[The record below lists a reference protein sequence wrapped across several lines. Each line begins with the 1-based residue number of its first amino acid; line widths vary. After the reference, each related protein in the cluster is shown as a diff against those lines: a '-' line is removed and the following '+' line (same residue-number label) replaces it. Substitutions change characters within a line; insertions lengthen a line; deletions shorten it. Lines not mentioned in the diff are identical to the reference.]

1 MSNFSRMSFAPAL
14 FRFLLGAALLLPLG
28 SCGGGDSSP
37 ESGGR
42 KKVVISHFWADVQ
55 DVWEEAIVEFE
66 KAHPDIDI
74 VQQAVSFDVHYKKVL
89 TTAAAGSDIGD
100 LVLLE
105 DWFAQ
110 ELLERQFLVDIGPW
124 IQRDLK
130 AEDFYQVS
138 LDTYTKEGTV
148 QAFPVALGTYPLY
161 YNRDL
166 FDSAG
171 VRYPDS
177 TWTYD
182 TLLAAAKK
190 LTRDTDGD
198 GRIDQYGFLL
208 DNSGGFDGLLYS
220 MGGAVLTP
228 DGTRSAFAQ
237 PATQKALQYW
247 VDLVQTHKVAPV
259 NASVMGGSSSGGS
272 RRPFET
278 GRFAMAMLQSA
289 ISTWRTVPFKWD
301 LALPPS
307 GPAGRKALRYGAAFG
322 IPKTSENP
330 EAAWEFIRWIVK
342 EMPPRFADRMFYG
355 QVPNSRRLASSQEY
369 LGGDPKVNRQVVID
383 MIEKYS
389 FSYWRSH
396 WLEFRDQGFL
406 PELDLMVAGKK
417 SVAEGATAASARID
431 EVLQQ

>member
-1 MSNFSRMSFAPAL
+1 MLLRLAL
-14 FRFLLGAALLLPLG
+14 PVLLIAAS
-28 SCGGGDSSP
+28 SCGG
-37 ESGGR
+37 ESNEAADGKR
-42 KKVVISHFWADVQ
+42 RVVISHFWADVQ

-66 KAHPDIDI
+66 KTHPDIDV

-89 TTAAAGSDIGD
+89 TTAAAGADIGD

-110 ELLERQFLVDIGPW
+110 ELLEREFLADIGPW
-124 IQRDLK
+124 IKRDLK
-130 AEDFYQVS
+130 GEDYFDIS
-138 LDTYTKEGTV
+138 LDTYTKEGKV
-148 QAFPVALGTYPLY
+148 RAFPVALGSYPLF

-166 FDSAG
+166 FDAAG
-171 VRYPDS
+171 MAYPDS

-182 TLLAAAKK
+182 TLLAAARK

-198 GRIDQYGFLL
+198 GKTDQWGFLL

-220 MGGAVLTP
+220 LGGGVLTA
-228 DGTRSAFAQ
+228 DGTRSAFAE
-237 PATQKALQYW
+237 PGTISALHYW
-247 VDLVQTHKVAPV
+247 VDLVQQHKVAPP

-289 ISTWRTVPFKWD
+289 ISTYKTVPFKWD
-301 LALPPS
+301 IALPPS

-322 IPKTSENP
+322 IPKSSENA
-330 EAAWEFIRWIVK
+330 EAAWEFIRWMVK
-342 EMPPRFADRMFYG
+342 EMPAKYADRMFYG
-355 QVPNSRRLASSQEY
+355 QVPNSRRLASSPEY
-369 LGGDPKVNRQVVID
+369 LNGDPKVDRQVVID

-389 FSYWRSH
+389 FSYWRSR
-396 WLEFRDQGFL
+396 WLQFRDQGFL

-417 SVAEGATAASARID
+417 PVEQAAADASKRID
-431 EVLQQ
+431 EVLR